1 LSVLIPRFGQKPRRR
16 TVYIGTENTYTAA
29 RFEAALAKAILM
41 RTEAEE
47 AYEIATTR
55 ARRAGARAHKQE
67 LKAKT
72 VQASASR
79 AHAAE
84 AAMA

>member
-1 LSVLIPRFGQKPRRR
+1 LIPRFGQKPRRR

-67 LKAKT
+67 IKAKT
-72 VQASASR
+72 VEANTARESLR
-79 AHAAE
+79 E
-84 AAMA
+84 AAVAA